1 MVRYNLAYAHALN
14 REYEQAGAVL
24 NTDFART
31 TEQVPEAY
39 ILAARM
45 KHFLADIKTAV
56 GLVEKF
62 LLQYPDHPFRSEAR
76 SVLALLMLD
85 DDNVPKAKKNAEL
98 ALAENPNN
106 IESLQTRGNLCL
118 NDLRSHGGTILF
130 RESTGQTT

>member
-1 MVRYNLAYAHALN
+1 MDGNSDNSVVRYNLAYAHALN

-56 GLVEKF
+56 
-62 LLQYPDHPFRSEAR
+62 
-76 SVLALLMLD
+76 
-85 DDNVPKAKKNAEL
+85 KKCRVGA
-98 ALAENPNN
+98 
-106 IESLQTRGNLCL
+106 C
-118 NDLRSHGGTILF
+118 
-130 RESTGQTT
+130 